1 MDRVGFEP
9 TTSVLYCLCRMAAD
23 GREVIYSIYC
33 TKPRKALDVIMKVR
47 VYFSKE
53 PDTVEII
60 LRTQKIS
67 RQALDTIYELVWEG
81 EFKNILNAGRVWLK
95 FKENEER
102 PFGIPLREKRT
113 HTNISPGDIIQI
125 TDDFFVVNKVGARKI
140 EVID

>member
-1 MDRVGFEP
+1 
-9 TTSVLYCLCRMAAD
+9 
-23 GREVIYSIYC
+23 
-33 TKPRKALDVIMKVR
+33 MKVR

-60 LRTQKIS
+60 LKTRKIS
-67 RQALDTIYELVWEG
+67 RQALDTIYELVWEC

-95 FKENEER
+95 LKEDEER

-113 HTNISPGDIIQI
+113 HTSISPGDIIQI
-125 TDDFFVVNKVGARKI
+125 TNDFYVVDQIGARKV